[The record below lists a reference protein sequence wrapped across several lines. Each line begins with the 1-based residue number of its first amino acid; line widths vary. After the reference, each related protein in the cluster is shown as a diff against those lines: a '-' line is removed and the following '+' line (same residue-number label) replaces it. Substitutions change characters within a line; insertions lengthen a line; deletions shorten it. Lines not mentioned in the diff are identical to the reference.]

1 MARTAKSP
9 SQSLG
14 RPGLSVESRE
24 GQLVSLAY
32 DEAEKQL
39 RNGTAS
45 SQIISHFLKLGTTLA
60 ELQKEKLRK
69 DNLLTEAKVAK
80 INSEKNSEEL
90 YSKALKAFG
99 IYRGEDDSEDYEED
113 YDDYDYQN
121 IF

>member
-9 SQSLG
+9 KESLG

-80 INSEKNSEEL
+80 IKSEKNSEEL
-90 YSKALKAFG
+90 YSKALRAFG
-99 IYRGEDDSEDYEED
+99 IYSGRDDSDDDYEED
-113 YDDYDYQN
+113 DDYYEY
-121 IF
+121 

>member
-9 SQSLG
+9 NQSLG

-99 IYRGEDDSEDYEED
+99 IYRGEDTSEDYEED
-113 YDDYDYQN
+113 YDDYDY
-121 IF
+121 

>member
-32 DEAEKQL
+32 DEAEKRI
-39 RNGTAS
+39 RNGTAT
-45 SQIISHFLKLGTTLA
+45 SQLLTHFLKLGTSLA
-60 ELQKEKLRK
+60 ELSKEKLR
-69 DNLLTEAKVAK
+69 NENQLLEAKTSK

-113 YDDYDYQN
+113 YDDYDY
-121 IF
+121 

>member
-60 ELQKEKLRK
+60 ELSKEKLRNE
-69 DNLLTEAKVAK
+69 NLLLEARTSK

-90 YSKALKAFG
+90 YSKALRAFG
-99 IYRGEDDSEDYEED
+99 IYSGKEDSDDDYEED
-113 YDDYDYQN
+113 DDYYEY
-121 IF
+121 

>member
-9 SQSLG
+9 NQSLG

-80 INSEKNSEEL
+80 IKSEKNSEEL
-90 YSKALKAFG
+90 YSKALRAFG
-99 IYRGEDDSEDYEED
+99 IYSGRDNSDDDYEED
-113 YDDYDYQN
+113 DDYYEY
-121 IF
+121 